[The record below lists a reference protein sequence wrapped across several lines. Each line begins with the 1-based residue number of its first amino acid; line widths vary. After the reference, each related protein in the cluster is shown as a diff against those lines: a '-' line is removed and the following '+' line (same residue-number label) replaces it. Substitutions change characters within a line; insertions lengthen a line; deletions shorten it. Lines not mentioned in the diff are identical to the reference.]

1 MLDLIDKIN
10 LDNQLKSKVID
21 LAQKDKVKIL
31 SLANKCTGSNYNC
44 LRFRDDLT
52 RLAVIIEKANTPMIS
67 ISSSE

>member
-52 RLAVIIEKANTPMIS
+52 RLAL
-67 ISSSE
+67 